1 MIYFYARVST
11 SEQNLARQLEVAK
24 KYKNVDEVFA
34 DKMSGKD
41 FERVEYQRM
50 KTLLREGDE
59 VVVKSLDRL
68 GRNKEAL
75 KQETEWFKAHGVT
88 LRLLDIPTT
97 LIDMPGQAWVG
108 EMVTNIL
115 IEVMA
120 SFAEQERINIRER
133 QREGIE
139 AKRKSGHWDDY
150 GRPKKV
156 PDDAV
161 KACMTRVKAGA
172 ATVAE
177 CCGELGIDLSTWYRR
192 VKKLGA

>member
-24 KYKNVDEVFA
+24 KYKDVDEVFA

-50 KTLLREGDE
+50 KLALREGDE

-75 KQETEWFKAHGVT
+75 KQEIEWFKAHGVT

-97 LIDMPGQAWVG
+97 LIEMPGQAWVG

-133 QREGIE
+133 QKEGIE
-139 AKRKSGHWDDY
+139 AKKKSGQWEEY
-150 GRPKKV
+150 GRPR
-156 PDDAV
+156 
-161 KACMTRVKAGA
+161 KASDEVLRACVGRVKEGA

-192 VKKLGA
+192 VKKLSA